1 MPNRLA
7 LVAAALLIAAAAAH
21 AQDAKAP
28 AKAKPPKAK
37 SDTTPKADKPAKPYE
52 NSPLFASD
60 TILRITLTG
69 DWKALG
75 GDRDTLHPKLR
86 PGTLV
91 YADSGGRVVK
101 IPVDLSTR
109 GHFRLSRATCSF
121 PPLRVSFD
129 SGGTKHTLF
138 AGQRA
143 LKLGVH
149 CNNSEL
155 YEQYVLR
162 EYLAYRTHNLVTPL
176 SFRARLARVRYV
188 EARDTSKVTERWGM
202 FVESEH
208 ELGERLGGKVITARG
223 GLYDDVADSS
233 AALLGLWEYFI
244 GNTDFSMGA
253 LHNVR
258 LVASPQGMVAVPYDF
273 DFSGLVDTR
282 YSSPDPRLPIK
293 TVRERLYRGPCLTD
307 EQVAAAAAHFTSKR
321 DAIKTLYES
330 FQPIDRGYAK
340 HALDYF
346 DDFFNAARDTRR
358 FARSLKDSCGRG
370 S

>member
-1 MPNRLA
+1 MPNGFALA
-7 LVAAALLIAAAAAH
+7 AAALLFVGVAG

-28 AKAKPPKAK
+28 AKAKHQKAA

-60 TILRITLTG
+60 TVVRITLTG

-86 PGTLV
+86 PGTLA
-91 YADSGGRVVK
+91 YTDSAGRAVK
-101 IPVDLSTR
+101 IPVTLSTR

-121 PPLRVSFD
+121 PPLRVAFD

-149 CNNSEL
+149 CNNSDL

-188 EARDTSKVTERWGM
+188 DARDTNKVNERWGM
-202 FVESEH
+202 FVESER

-223 GLYDDVADSS
+223 GLYEEVADTS

-258 LVASPQGMVAVPYDF
+258 LVATPQGMVAVPYDF

-282 YSSPDPRLPIK
+282 YSAPDPRLPIK

-307 EQVAAAAAHFTSKR
+307 EQVTAALAHFTSKR
-321 DAIKTLYES
+321 DAIKSLYES

-340 HALDYF
+340 HALDYL
-346 DDFFNAARDTRR
+346 DDFFNESRDPRR
-358 FARSLKDSCGRG
+358 FARHLKDTCGRG